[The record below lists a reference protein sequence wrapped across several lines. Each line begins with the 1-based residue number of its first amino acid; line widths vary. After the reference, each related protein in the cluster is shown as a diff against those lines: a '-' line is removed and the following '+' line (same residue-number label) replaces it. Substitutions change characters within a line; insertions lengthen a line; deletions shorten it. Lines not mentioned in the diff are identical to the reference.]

1 MILAALLVSTAT
13 LGFAGIAQA
22 DETDKIVNNPKEK
35 TEVGI
40 NFKTNEGSQQTEGPF
55 KGHLAVVFNP
65 TRFHFGSG
73 KIAAAGSNNLVFNQE
88 GSDPAVQSEKQFL
101 VVNDD
106 REANG
111 TTVNPGKEWNVKATF
126 SGLTTSAGDNLAS
139 TIKLKTGV
147 AQDYAI
153 GSVTDPLTQDY
164 IPANPNQ
171 DATVIKDFANGE
183 QAQFDGGAEIE
194 LTATQAVT
202 VFGRKTADAGKK
214 GGVATQLTNVQL
226 LIPDGTGAAGKTF
239 TGDITWALADTYQ

>member
-13 LGFAGIAQA
+13 LSFAGNAHA
-22 DETDKIVNNPKEK
+22 DEMDKIVNNPKEK

-40 NFKTNEGSQQTEGPF
+40 NFKTNDGSLQTEGPF

-73 KIAAAGSNNLVFNQE
+73 KVAAAGSNNLIFDQE
-88 GSDPAVQSEKQFL
+88 GADATVQAEKQFL

-111 TTVNPGKEWNVKATF
+111 TTVNPGQEWHVTATF
-126 SGLTTSAGDNLAS
+126 SGLKTSAGDDLAS

-147 AQDYAI
+147 AQGYAI
-153 GSVTDPLTQDY
+153 GSAIDPVTQDY
-164 IPANPNQ
+164 IPANPNA
-171 DATVIKDFANGE
+171 DATVITDLASTE
-183 QAQFDGGAEIE
+183 QANFDGGSEVT
-194 LTATQAVT
+194 LTKDSAVT
-202 VFGRKTADAGKK
+202 VFGRKTADPGKK
-214 GGVATQLTNVQL
+214 GGVATQITDVQL

-239 TGDITWALADTYQ
+239 TGDITWALADTYK

>member
-13 LGFAGIAQA
+13 LSFAGTAHA
-22 DETDKIVNNPKEK
+22 DEENKIVNNPKEK

-40 NFKTNEGSQQTEGPF
+40 NFKTNDGSQGTEGPF

-65 TRFHFGSG
+65 TRFNFGSG
-73 KIAAAGSNNLVFNQE
+73 KVAAAGSNNLVFDQE
-88 GSDPAVQSEKQFL
+88 GADATVQAEKQFL

-111 TTVNPGKEWNVKATF
+111 TTVNPGQEWNVKATF
-126 SGLTTSAGDNLAS
+126 SGLKTSAGDSLVS
-139 TIKLKTGV
+139 TIKLKTGT
-147 AQDYAI
+147 AQNYKI
-153 GSVTDPLTQDY
+153 GDEFNPVTQDY
-164 IPANPNQ
+164 IPANPNL
-171 DATVIKDFANGE
+171 DGTVIENFANGE
-183 QAQFDGGAEIE
+183 QTQFDGGAEIE

-214 GGVATQLTNVQL
+214 GGVATQLTDVQL